1 MTVPP
6 RRTRGPGGEG
16 WVRAGRV
23 GYDVRVNQ
31 GLGTLA
37 GLLDTRVVQFGASA
51 ITIRTV
57 LYLAVFLTALTLI
70 SGFARRWLVSALA
83 ARTAMRVGEREAI
96 GTIFR
101 YGVIVAGVLIAVQ
114 TAGLDLTT
122 LNVVAATVGIG
133 IGFGL
138 QSAANN
144 LISGVIILF
153 ERPIQIG
160 DRIEVDGVHGD
171 VVHIGGRSTIVVT
184 NDNISII
191 VPNSK
196 FITEKVLNWS
206 HSDPKVRFRIPVT
219 VAYGADVRVVAR
231 VLLEVAAGSPDVLTT
246 PEPSVRLTEFGDN
259 GIALELLVWS
269 SSLVHRKGLLTSGLN
284 FAIAEAFGRH
294 GIEFPYPQRD
304 VHIRSVA
311 GPGVDVA
318 GSLRP
323 SESAPT
329 HEQK

>member
-1 MTVPP
+1 VS
-6 RRTRGPGGEG
+6 GC
-16 WVRAGRV
+16 VA
-23 GYDVRVNQ
+23 YDVGVMTW
-31 GLGTLA
+31 LDTLT
-37 GLLDTRVVQFGASA
+37 GLLDARVVQFGASA

-57 LYLAVFLTALTLI
+57 LYLVVLLTTLSLA
-70 SGFARRWLVSALA
+70 SGFARRWLVTALA
-83 ARTAMRVGEREAI
+83 VRTTMRVGEREAI

-101 YGVIVAGVLIAVQ
+101 YGVLVAGVLVAVQ

-122 LNVVAATVGIG
+122 LNVLAATVGIG

-138 QSAANN
+138 QSVATN

-206 HSDPKVRFRIPVT
+206 HSDPKVRFRVPVT
-219 VAYGADVRVVAR
+219 VAYGVDIRAVER
-231 VLLEVAAGSPDVLTT
+231 VLLDVASASPDVLTT
-246 PEPSVRLTEFGDN
+246 PAPSVRLAEFSDN

-269 SSLVHRKGLLTSGLN
+269 SSLVHRKGFLVSGLN
-284 FAIAEAFGRH
+284 FAIVDAFGRH
-294 GIEFPYPQRD
+294 GIAFPYPRRD

-311 GPGVDVA
+311 GSGV
-318 GSLRP
+318 SLP
-323 SESAPT
+323 HAQDASESVST
-329 HEQK
+329 DQQD